1 MKVTEKCDVYSFG
14 VLAMEVIQGKHPRD
28 FLSLISGSSANMNIE
43 LGDML
48 DPRLSFPSLEVQNK
62 LISIMEVALL
72 CLDVNPESR
81 PTMHIVAQL
90 L

>member
-28 FLSLISGSSANMNIE
+28 FLSQISDSSANMNME
-43 LGDML
+43 LDDML
-48 DPRLSFPSLEVQNK
+48 DPRLPFPSLEVQNK
-62 LISIMEVALL
+62 LISIKEVTLL